1 MICNLSPEAFCTFGS
16 IPGKTERPL
25 RANNHSVSLSPHS
38 TWTYR
43 AGSKTWVAGESGV
56 TVLSVSED
64 GEDYR
69 DFFLDRPVILHDG
82 IWFRL
87 SPFRGT
93 ASVQVAAVL
102 LPSLE
107 HTGPTG
113 EQFVATPTVQVE
125 RIYALFYQEKE
136 AGFLFPGESHP
147 MAELVYVD
155 AGSMHSVVEGQD
167 ILLEQGDMMLYSP
180 GQWHMQYAQPACAP
194 RIISVTFDAAGMDYG
209 SLTDRKFSHPQQE
222 TLLLRQMLREQERMD
237 EQATDMII
245 SLLTLLLLHL
255 QRQSGQRTAPAQL
268 PHNYQNENEIIRRA
282 QQYIGQ
288 NVCSKL
294 SVPVVAA
301 GIEVSASY
309 LTALF
314 QKHLQ
319 ITPAEYIRRTKLQ
332 HSKQLIR
339 EGNMNF
345 TQIAQALQYSTVHH
359 FSRQFKEKFG
369 ITPTEYARTV
379 R

>member
-1 MICNLSPEAFCTFGS
+1 MICNLSPEVFCTFGS
-16 IPGKTERPL
+16 IPGKEERPL
-25 RANNHSVSLSPHS
+25 RANNHSVSLSPHN

-43 AGSKTWVAGESGV
+43 TGSKTWIAGESGM

-64 GEDYR
+64 GDFYR

-87 SPFRGT
+87 SAFRGT

-107 HTGPTG
+107 QTGPAR
-113 EQFVATPTVQVE
+113 ERFVATPRLQVE

-136 AGFLFPGESHP
+136 AGFLFSGESHA

-155 AGSMHSVVEGQD
+155 AGAMHSVVEGQD
-167 ILLEQGDMMLYSP
+167 ILLEQGDMMLYAP
-180 GQWHMQYAQPACAP
+180 GQWHMQYAQPECAP
-194 RIISVTFDAAGMDYG
+194 RIVSVTFDAVGVDFERLA
-209 SLTDRKFSHPQQE
+209 DRKFTHPQRE
-222 TLLLRQMLREQERMD
+222 ILLLRQMLREQERMD
-237 EQATDMII
+237 EQATDMIF
-245 SLLTLLLLHL
+245 SLLALLLLHL
-255 QRQSGQRTAPAQL
+255 QRQGEAKAVAAQL
-268 PHNYQNENEIIRRA
+268 PHNFQNENEIIRKA

-294 SVPVVAA
+294 SVPVVA
-301 GIEVSASY
+301 GGVEVSASY

-319 ITPAEYIRRTKLQ
+319 ITPAE
-332 HSKQLIR
+332 
-339 EGNMNF
+339 
-345 TQIAQALQYSTVHH
+345 
-359 FSRQFKEKFG
+359 
-369 ITPTEYARTV
+369 
-379 R
+379 